1 MSRAVR
7 QLKSTLLSVWV
18 KCVRCLKCLS
28 DDQCSEVWAGLS
40 AGRGFVNPDFVV
52 GKSTRLKA
60 SYSSFASSPK
70 KRLVLWICASFR
82 QGGVRILC
90 QQLQGRWGGVVQ
102 LWQMWKKMV
111 CIDISP
117 EEAKLHIQVWWS
129 DIHST
134 ALVFVQQ
141 SLLIQSL
148 NSTFHP
154 ARFFPFEYLPFVTVW
169 NQNFTA
175 ERRNINYVCSSTTDT
190 SPSDDIWSQ
199 IWTALLHFSRPP
211 YLHNCQKTFTK
222 DAQTQPFRP

>member
-1 MSRAVR
+1 MLESKLLFFCF
-7 QLKSTLLSVWV
+7 QSKEEISTLDL
-18 KCVRCLKCLS
+18 CIF
-28 DDQCSEVWAGLS
+28 QA
-40 AGRGFVNPDFVV
+40 RGCPHIVPTIT
-52 GKSTRLKA
+52 GEM
-60 SYSSFASSPK
+60 
-70 KRLVLWICASFR
+70 
-82 QGGVRILC
+82 GG
-90 QQLQGRWGGVVQ
+90 GFVQ

-111 CIDISP
+111 CIDVPP

-154 ARFFPFEYLPFVTVW
+154 ACFFPFEYLPFVTVW